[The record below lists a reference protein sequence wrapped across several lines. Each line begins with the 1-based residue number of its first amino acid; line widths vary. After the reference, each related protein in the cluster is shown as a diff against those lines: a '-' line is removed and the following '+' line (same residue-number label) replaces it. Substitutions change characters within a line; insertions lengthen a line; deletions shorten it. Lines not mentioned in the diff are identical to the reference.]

1 MSPPTIALAHSYK
14 INLRY
19 ASVFPMFGLLAYPQ
33 YIAIDCPRGHGLG
46 MMVPRGD
53 ALDGIGYRGVTD
65 NVGNKGD
72 FTCKQTTSGLDSS
85 RGSWLCRD
93 ARGSTDE

>member
-1 MSPPTIALAHSYK
+1 
-14 INLRY
+14 
-19 ASVFPMFGLLAYPQ
+19 
-33 YIAIDCPRGHGLG
+33 

-65 NVGNKGD
+65 NVGNKGE

-85 RGSWLCRD
+85 RGSWLRRD